1 MSEIKPPQLKQNSGP
16 LLNFVQ
22 DLYLLKDNFIKK
34 KAFESLS
41 LGIINIPASRQS
53 YDCHAEKFGL
63 TGFHYH

>member
-34 KAFESLS
+34 KHLNLS

-53 YDCHAEKFGL
+53 YDCHADKFGF